1 MLYLAGILESHI
13 RKEGEGLVLVP
24 GGTLYETALHI
35 RRDIDPRVAVLAK
48 ISNDMPGRMLL
59 ESLVHE
65 RIFFDPFLVSPSRST
80 SLVIEDG
87 EGGRDSYYITGS
99 SALDVS
105 TEEVSESLGT
115 QSDVTTFVIVGSAI
129 YHNSLLG
136 AYLDSATFLNP
147 RPRIVLYPACRAA
160 GPIDAIMM
168 ARQLSKGLIEADEL
182 VLDDYDISFLGLEDV
197 ERLAPVVH
205 LLGDDPRPT
214 NPVLEAAIRSWI
226 SAG

>member
-35 RRDIDPRVAVLAK
+35 RRDIDPRVALLAK

-129 YHNSLLG
+129 VRIINE
-136 AYLDSATFLNP
+136 YLNEPETMLAQITDYVRTMKAAT
-147 RPRIVLYPACRAA
+147 RMAA
-160 GPIDAIMM
+160 
-168 ARQLSKGLIEADEL
+168 
-182 VLDDYDISFLGLEDV
+182 
-197 ERLAPVVH
+197 
-205 LLGDDPRPT
+205 
-214 NPVLEAAIRSWI
+214 
-226 SAG
+226 

>member
-24 GGTLYETALHI
+24 SGTLYETALHI

-48 ISNDMPGRMLL
+48 ISNDLPGRMML

-65 RIFFDPFLVSPSRST
+65 RIFFDPYLVSSSRASC
-80 SLVIEDG
+80 LVVEDA

-147 RPRIVLYPACRAA
+147 RPRIVLYPACHAA
-160 GPIDAIMM
+160 GPIDPIMM
-168 ARQLSKGLIEADEL
+168 ARQLAKGLIEADEL

-197 ERLAPVVH
+197 DRLAPVVH
-205 LLGDDPRPT
+205 KLGKDCGPS
-214 NPVLEAAIRSWI
+214 NPVLEAAVRSWV